1 MKSLRW
7 PSGVGIHGQNAG
19 GTHMPNISR
28 NTHNIPTCTRLRVM
42 KAPTGPNARILFIF
56 HHILSEKKK
65 FTIRKDARELD
76 LIGICKTGYPGVL
89 AVEGK
94 KERIA
99 GYGRI
104 VKVWVFFFCTMNF
117 ISMADR

>member
-1 MKSLRW
+1 M
-7 PSGVGIHGQNAG
+7 
-19 GTHMPNISR
+19 
-28 NTHNIPTCTRLRVM
+28 M
-42 KAPTGPNARILFIF
+42 KAPIGPNARILFVF

-65 FTIRKDARELD
+65 VIIRKDARELG

-99 GYGRI
+99 RYGRVI
-104 VKVWVFFFCTMNF
+104 KVWAFLFCTMNF
-117 ISMADR
+117 ILMADR